1 MKDISFR
8 EEKRRDFSFQ
18 GKAAI
23 NIDTLFIKSDFHRT
37 IKKKKKSNIRDSLSF
52 LRISCPPK
60 NDKKKKSTKRKFK

>member
-8 EEKRRDFSFQ
+8 EEKRGDFSFQ

-37 IKKKKKSNIRDSLSF
+37 IKEKKNQ
-52 LRISCPPK
+52 ISETLCL
-60 NDKKKKSTKRKFK
+60 F

>member
-37 IKKKKKSNIRDSLSF
+37 IKEKKNQRLF
-52 LRISCPPK
+52 VFFK
-60 NDKKKKSTKRKFK
+60 NFMSTKK